1 MDNENNFNNP
11 KKDTAKGKIILFAIG
26 TLLGAV
32 IASAAFLICVN
43 TLGVNNNSTQSSQQ
57 MPGGTPPEMPSG
69 QSDSSNG
76 NSQSDQST
84 QNTPP
89 EKPSDENNQNNQS
102 TPPEKPNDNNSQTN
116 N

>member
-1 MDNENNFNNP
+1 MDNENY

-43 TLGVNNNSTQSSQQ
+43 TLGVNNNSAQSSQQ

-69 QSDSSNG
+69 QSGSSSQDTPPEMPSGQNNSGNENSG
-76 NSQSDQST
+76 NSQNNNQDQST
-84 QNTPP
+84 
-89 EKPSDENNQNNQS
+89 NQS
-102 TPPEKPNDNNSQTN
+102 NTNS
-116 N
+116 

>member
-11 KKDTAKGKIILFAIG
+11 KKDAAKEKIILFAIG

-32 IASAAFLICVN
+32 IASAAFLICAN
-43 TLGVNNNSTQSSQQ
+43 TLGVNNNAQSSQQ

-69 QSDSSNG
+69 QNGSNNG
-76 NSQSDQST
+76 NNQG
-84 QNTPP
+84 TPP
-89 EKPSDENNQNNQS
+89 EMPNGQNGSNSQNNQNSDQNQS
-102 TPPEKPNDNNSQTN
+102 TNKSNTNSQTN